1 MTGYIPIQCE
11 ETPGTRA
18 NVIWNKFTFVIPSL
32 GREFTVAFTSS
43 TTAAALKRITKIID
57 MEIAGADKD
66 DLVAAIE
73 KMAKSAKTSHS
84 TALTEDE
91 LEEFKAKNCWLSFD
105 DVLDEVESTM
115 DDESLDI
122 LGGEIPEMTPGD
134 NSDESEISAEI
145 TRAATPVITSDG
157 RYIVNP
163 LVGTANPV
171 DEIPESIRNCMACF
185 IIMRDGITVTPGE
198 GVPAGMEHV
207 ATYEYEAAKTIAYEV
222 AEILGMPAG
231 LVEFYDPAAESV
243 GA

>member
-43 TTAAALKRITKIID
+43 TTPAALKRITKIID
-57 MEIAGADKD
+57 MENTGAGKD

-73 KMAKSAKTSHS
+73 KMAKTAKISQS
-84 TALTEDE
+84 TGLTEDE
-91 LEEFKAKNCWLSFD
+91 LEEFKAENGWLSFD
-105 DVLDEVESTM
+105 DVLDEVEDTM

-122 LGGEIPEMTPGD
+122 LGGEIPEMTPA
-134 NSDESEISAEI
+134 ESEISAEI
-145 TRAATPVITSDG
+145 TRATTPVVTSDG

-171 DEIPESIRNCMACF
+171 DEIPEDIRRCMACF
-185 IIMRDGITVTPGE
+185 IIMRDGITVTPAE
-198 GVPAGMEHV
+198 ATPAGMEHV
-207 ATYEYEAAKTIAYEV
+207 AAYEYKAVHTTAYEI
-222 AEILGMPAG
+222 AKILGIPAG
-231 LVEFYDPAAESV
+231 LVEFYDPAAELV
-243 GA
+243 

>member
-1 MTGYIPIQCE
+1 MTGYIPIQCDE
-11 ETPGTRA
+11 IPGTRA
-18 NVIWNKFTFVIPSL
+18 NVIWNQFAFVIPSL

-145 TRAATPVITSDG
+145 NRATTPVITSDG

-171 DEIPESIRNCMACF
+171 DEIPEDIRGCMACF

-198 GVPAGMEHV
+198 AVPAGMGHV
-207 ATYEYEAAKTIAYEV
+207 AAYEYEAAKTTAIEV
-222 AEILGMPAG
+222 AEILGIPAG
-231 LVEFYDPAAESV
+231 LVEFYDPSAEPV
-243 GA
+243 EA

>member
-18 NVIWNKFTFVIPSL
+18 NVVWNQFTFTIPSL
-32 GREFTVAFTSS
+32 QREFTAAFTSS
-43 TTAAALKRITKIID
+43 ATTTALKRLNSIID
-57 MEIAGADKD
+57 MENSGASKD
-66 DLVAAIE
+66 DLVAALE
-73 KMAKSAKTSHS
+73 KFAKPAKFNNS
-84 TALTEDE
+84 TPLTNDE
-91 LEEFKAKNCWLSFD
+91 LEEFKAENGWLSFD

-134 NSDESEISAEI
+134 NSAESEISAEI
-145 TRAATPVITSDG
+145 TRAVTPVVTSDG

-171 DEIPESIRNCMACF
+171 DEIPEDIRRCMACF
-185 IIMRDGITVTPGE
+185 IIMRDGITVTPAE
-198 GVPAGMEHV
+198 AVPAGMEHV
-207 ATYEYEAAKTIAYEV
+207 AAYEYAAAKNTAFEV
-222 AEILGMPAG
+222 AEILGIPAR
-231 LVEFYDPAAESV
+231 LVEFYNPATEQV

>member
-1 MTGYIPIQCE
+1 MSGYIPIQCD

-18 NVIWNKFTFVIPSL
+18 NVIWNQFTFVIPSL

-43 TTAAALKRITKIID
+43 ATPTALKRLNSIID
-57 MEIAGADKD
+57 MENTGASED
-66 DLVAAIE
+66 DLVAALE
-73 KMAKSAKTSHS
+73 KFAKPAKFNNS
-84 TALTEDE
+84 TPLTDDE
-91 LEEFKAKNCWLSFD
+91 LEEFKAENGWLSFD
-105 DVLDEVESTM
+105 DVLDEVEDTM

-145 TRAATPVITSDG
+145 NRATTPVITSDG

-171 DEIPESIRNCMACF
+171 DEIPEDIRGCMACF

-198 GVPAGMEHV
+198 AVPAGMEHV
-207 ATYEYEAAKTIAYEV
+207 AEYEYVAAQKIAFEV
-222 AEILGMPAG
+222 AEILGIPAH
-231 LVEFYDPAAESV
+231 LVEFYDPAAELV
-243 GA
+243 GE